1 MLLEHP
7 VSFPWKVECLKSIL
21 PSPIL
26 LFCWQKYCQCLIPQ
40 NDANVRDTTLSLC
53 FSWSIVKTELAWLSS
68 LDHGLYMGSFFVCV
82 QLDKDLI
89 IIKLELFYL
98 PLLLCMFNLHVWI
111 TSQVI
116 AIKNSLLRLRVA
128 YLFSRPEWKWGGGA
142 KGLIWFSL
150 DSFPGVRLRF
160 ESNSGMPNM
169 GKLSWALELK
179 MSGPHAHTP
188 CDLHWPSLKKN
199 ACIVS
204 MCLHDLICWLSL
216 KNAICR
222 WK

>member
-1 MLLEHP
+1 MPDSTKWCKCQRYNFKPLLL
-7 VSFPWKVECLKSIL
+7 LKHSKNRAGL
-21 PSPIL
+21 
-26 LFCWQKYCQCLIPQ
+26 
-40 NDANVRDTTLSLC
+40 VVLSG
-53 FSWSIVKTELAWLSS
+53 
-68 LDHGLYMGSFFVCV
+68 HGLYMGSFFVCV
-82 QLDKDLI
+82 QLDKDLM

-188 CDLHWPSLKKN
+188 CDLHWPSLKKKCLHCFHVL
-199 ACIVS
+199 AWFDMLIVS
-204 MCLHDLICWLSL
+204 EKCYM
-216 KNAICR
+216 
-222 WK
+222 